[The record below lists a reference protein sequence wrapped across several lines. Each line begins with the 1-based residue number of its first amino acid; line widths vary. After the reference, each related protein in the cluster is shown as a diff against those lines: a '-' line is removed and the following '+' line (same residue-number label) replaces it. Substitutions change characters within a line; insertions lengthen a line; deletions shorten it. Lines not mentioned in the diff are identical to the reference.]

1 MYAKLQFGTSVLP
14 AEMARD
20 IARVLHASDGSGGAT
35 TGACEFI
42 TAAGSSISDT
52 VASSWSLI
60 SPTSLVSGTA
70 TNADKYIMRSSHA
83 QSGKYKYV
91 EVGYNGATS
100 EYNDIVDGGFRT
112 MPVLDYGES
121 TQRLLGGYSGT
132 STSNLD
138 YDSLH
143 GTIHIVANA
152 KCLLIWGLSR
162 YTVNSASVYNMKF
175 LMETAVTVSSAYK
188 THAPYMFLNIF
199 SYTNGHTSSYQN
211 TTDMNGPSSSASTC
225 WARGGPG
232 FFGIDMYDPVSSTR
246 CRAMQFQMP
255 TSNPAWG
262 GSISDKGGWY
272 RVRVSKDNGTTAG
285 QYSEASSGWENM
297 VGCMVGD
304 IFAVHNYGLEPTDR
318 RAIDSSG
325 NPALGLEPLS
335 IRDPLMLYEYF
346 DMTTSP
352 VYMTNSGQGVYGDT
366 LAISSVDYF
375 YIPMSY
381 RGAYMVKLI

>member
-20 IARVLHASDGSGGAT
+20 IARVLHASDGAGGAT

-100 EYNDIVDGGFRT
+100 EYNDISDGGFRT

-121 TQRLLGGYSGT
+121 TQRLLGGYTGT
-132 STSNLD
+132 TASQLE

-162 YTVNSASVYNMKF
+162 EGTNVYNMKF
-175 LMETAVTVSSAYK
+175 LMETAVTVSSVYK
-188 THAPYMFLNIF
+188 AHAPYMFLNIH
-199 SYTNGHTSSYQN
+199 SATNNHSNSYQS
-211 TTDMNGPSSSASTC
+211 TLDMNGPSTSSQTC
-225 WARGGPG
+225 WASGGPG
-232 FFGIDMYDPVSSTR
+232 FFGIDMYDPISSTR
-246 CRAMQFQMP
+246 CRAMQFLMP
-255 TSNPAWG
+255 NTNPPWNG
-262 GSISDKGGWY
+262 DISKLLGWY
-272 RVRVSKDNGTTAG
+272 KVRVSKDNGTTAG

-297 VGCMVGD
+297 VGCSIGD
-304 IFAVHNYGLEPTDR
+304 LFTPHNYGLEATDR

-325 NPALGLEPLS
+325 NAALGLEPLS

-352 VYMTNSGQGVYGDT
+352 VYMTNSGQGAYGDT

-375 YIPMSY
+375 YIPMPY